1 MDTTVPRKNRKKQY
15 IALSLLA
22 FFLLAALGIY
32 LANRPRTLHVKRA
45 EILVKKVKKDN
56 FEDFVVF
63 QAQVDPLHSLLVNVI
78 EGGSVQ
84 ELYVENG
91 AMVTQG
97 TPLARLYNPNTEFNY
112 LAQETGIIE
121 QINQLNVA
129 KLNLRNQ
136 ELELSKELVL
146 IEHDYNSAQ
155 MEYQL
160 NNKLYDRKIL
170 AKNEYEVTAE
180 KLRYQKERKN
190 IIQNSIQRER
200 ETNALQIRQ
209 INQALGI
216 MEKSLE
222 TLRNNKKNFLV
233 TAPATG
239 RLSSFEATLG
249 LNILA
254 GTAIGKIDVMKGY
267 KLTANVDEFYLDKIN
282 TGQTGTIEV
291 KEESQEVRV
300 TKILPEIKN
309 GQFKIELEFLGA
321 QPQGLQVGLS
331 FGVKLILSGAM
342 QKLVIPKG
350 SFSSVTQGNWIFV
363 VENGIATKR
372 KIELGREN
380 PVYYEVRTGLKEGE
394 EIIVSNYEDY
404 KHVEKL
410 ELK

>member
-1 MDTTVPRKNRKKQY
+1 M
-15 IALSLLA
+15 
-22 FFLLAALGIY
+22 
-32 LANRPRTLHVKRA
+32 
-45 EILVKKVKKDN
+45 
-56 FEDFVVF
+56 
-63 QAQVDPLHSLLVNVI
+63 
-78 EGGSVQ
+78 Q

-216 MEKSLE
+216 MEK
-222 TLRNNKKNFLV
+222 K
-233 TAPATG
+233 
-239 RLSSFEATLG
+239 LG
-249 LNILA
+249 
-254 GTAIGKIDVMKGY
+254 
-267 KLTANVDEFYLDKIN
+267 N
-282 TGQTGTIEV
+282 TS
-291 KEESQEVRV
+291 K
-300 TKILPEIKN
+300 
-309 GQFKIELEFLGA
+309 
-321 QPQGLQVGLS
+321 
-331 FGVKLILSGAM
+331 
-342 QKLVIPKG
+342 
-350 SFSSVTQGNWIFV
+350 
-363 VENGIATKR
+363 
-372 KIELGREN
+372 
-380 PVYYEVRTGLKEGE
+380 
-394 EIIVSNYEDY
+394 
-404 KHVEKL
+404 
-410 ELK
+410 

>member
-15 IALSLLA
+15 IALSLLT
-22 FFLLAALGIY
+22 FFLLAAFVGY
-32 LANRPRTLHVKRA
+32 LANRPRTLNVKRA
-45 EILVKKVKKDN
+45 DVLIKKVKKDN

-84 ELYVENG
+84 ELFVENG

-97 TPLARLYNPNTEFNY
+97 TPIARLYNPNTEFNY

-180 KLRYQKERKN
+180 KLRYQNERKN

-233 TAPATG
+233 IAQATG

-249 LNILA
+249 ENILA

-350 SFSSVTQGNWIFV
+350 SFTSITQGQWVFV
-363 VENGIATKR
+363 VNGGTATKR
-372 KIELGREN
+372 MIELGREN

-394 EIIVSNYEDY
+394 EIIVSTYEDY
-404 KHVEKL
+404 KHIEKL

>member
-1 MDTTVPRKNRKKQY
+1 M
-15 IALSLLA
+15 
-22 FFLLAALGIY
+22 
-32 LANRPRTLHVKRA
+32 
-45 EILVKKVKKDN
+45 
-56 FEDFVVF
+56 
-63 QAQVDPLHSLLVNVI
+63 
-78 EGGSVQ
+78 Q

-300 TKILPEIKN
+300 TKILPEIK
-309 GQFKIELEFLGA
+309 KWT
-321 QPQGLQVGLS
+321 V
-331 FGVKLILSGAM
+331 
-342 QKLVIPKG
+342 
-350 SFSSVTQGNWIFV
+350 
-363 VENGIATKR
+363 
-372 KIELGREN
+372 
-380 PVYYEVRTGLKEGE
+380 
-394 EIIVSNYEDY
+394 
-404 KHVEKL
+404 
-410 ELK
+410 

>member
-45 EILVKKVKKDN
+45 EILIKKVKKDN